1 MNCSINLI
9 WYALFDI
16 NYLRLSFSY
25 INNSFFQIILSNN
38 LWITFSNLRNSK
50 IFGLILIDNLIR
62 VSWRISILATMS
74 NDSILFLRS
83 IRIVLFLL
91 ICCWLV
97 GVFRSILIIVSLYL
111 LIVYWLLGHF
121 LIGVLSPYRTNISI
135 CVLNWGLFLHYK
147 YFK

>member
-9 WYALFDI
+9 WYALFYI

-38 LWITFSNLRNSK
+38 LWITFSYLRNSK
-50 IFGLILIDNLIR
+50 VFGLILIYYLIR

-135 CVLNWGLFLHYK
+135 CVLNWGLFFHYK